1 MTQAGEFSLSSQEG
15 PAGLQDRR
23 GLARGRPSM
32 REKTF
37 PDDRA
42 EVEPQQRL
50 TWEAR
55 RGWSEFGD
63 EDWHGDG
70 MGLSQRPGP

>member
-1 MTQAGEFSLSSQEG
+1 MIQAGVHTAMTQAGEFSLSSQEG

-23 GLARGRPSM
+23 GLARGQPSM

-42 EVEPQQRL
+42 EVGATAEISLGSTSWLERV
-50 TWEAR
+50 WR
-55 RGWSEFGD
+55 
-63 EDWHGDG
+63 
-70 MGLSQRPGP
+70 